1 MLNGTV
7 AATTWTSG
15 ETMRDYRRVWV
26 CVFLFTLT
34 AINYAD
40 RVALSVAATPVARE
54 FGLDKVEMG
63 YLLSSFLWAYV
74 LCLIPVGLLVD
85 RFGGKIVNAC
95 GIGLW
100 SLATVCTGL
109 APSHL
114 IVMVSRIVMGAGE
127 STSWPASNRII
138 REWFPAAER
147 AFANAIFGAGAAA
160 GPAVGAVAIS
170 AIVGAWGWRWGFI
183 AAGSV
188 GFVWLLLW
196 WIFFDHPERVSWL
209 RPGERD
215 KILNERDGEF
225 ASHIAEQPS
234 SSLWYLLSLRST
246 WGLFLTQGCEV
257 YGGYML
263 LTWLPSYLQQAKGL
277 SVMNAGMLTAIP
289 FGVASV
295 LGIGLGKI
303 SDMVLNPKTVSDGN
317 RRVMIA
323 VLLAGAST
331 LMIIPFID
339 QLWLIIVLLAAM
351 RAAGLAGSALNF
363 ALVTDLVRNRSDIG
377 KVTSTTVIGGNTF
390 GLCAPI
396 VTGYVVE
403 ITGSFDNAFYIAG
416 FLPLI
421 GAMATLTMT
430 RRAILPDRIKVVAV
444 A

>member
-1 MLNGTV
+1 
-7 AATTWTSG
+7 
-15 ETMRDYRRVWV
+15 MRNYRRAWV
-26 CVFLFTLT
+26 CAFLFTLT

-40 RVALSVAATPVARE
+40 RVALSVAATPVAKE
-54 FGLDKVEMG
+54 FGLDKVQMG

-74 LCLIPVGLLVD
+74 FCLIPVGLLVD
-85 RFGGKIVNAC
+85 RYGGKIVNAC

-114 IVMVSRIVMGAGE
+114 VVLGSRVVMGMGE

-138 REWFPAAER
+138 REWFPATER
-147 AFANAIFGAGAAA
+147 ALANAIFGAGAAA

-170 AIVGAWGWRWGFI
+170 AIVAAWGWRWGFI
-183 AAGSV
+183 AAGSI
-188 GFVWLLLW
+188 GFIWLALW
-196 WIFFDHPERVSWL
+196 WIFFDHPERVRWL
-209 RPGERD
+209 HPAERD
-215 KILNERDGEF
+215 KILHERDGEF
-225 ASHIAEQPS
+225 AAHVAAQPS

-263 LTWLPSYLQQAKGL
+263 LTWLPTYLQQAKGL

-295 LGIGLGKI
+295 LGIALGKL
-303 SDMVLNPKTVSDGN
+303 SDLLLNPRTVSDGK
-317 RRVMIA
+317 RRIMIA

-377 KVTSTTVIGGNTF
+377 KVTSTTVVGGNSF

-396 VTGYVVE
+396 VTGYVVQ
-403 ITGSFDNAFYIAG
+403 ITGSFDNAFFIAG

-421 GAMATLTMT
+421 GAVATLTMT
-430 RRAILPDRIKVVAV
+430 RKAILPDRIAVVA

>member
-1 MLNGTV
+1 
-7 AATTWTSG
+7 
-15 ETMRDYRRVWV
+15 MRNRRRIWV
-26 CVFLFTLT
+26 CAFLFTLT

-40 RVALSVAATPVARE
+40 RVALSVAATPVAQE

-100 SLATVCTGL
+100 SFATVCTGL

-114 IVMVSRIVMGAGE
+114 IVMASRVVMGIGE

-147 AFANAIFGAGAAA
+147 ALANAIFGAGAAA
-160 GPAVGAVAIS
+160 GPALGAIGIS
-170 AIVGAWGWRWGFI
+170 AIVAAWGWRWGFI
-183 AAGSV
+183 VAGSV
-188 GFVWLLLW
+188 GFIWLLLW

-209 RPGERD
+209 HPAERD
-215 KILNERDGEF
+215 KILAERDGEF
-225 ASHIAEQPS
+225 ASHIAEQPA
-234 SSLWYLLSLRST
+234 SSLWYLLTLRST

-277 SVMNAGMLTAIP
+277 SVMDAGMLTAIP
-289 FGVASV
+289 FGAAAV
-295 LGIGLGKI
+295 LGVGLGKL
-303 SDMVLNPKTVSDGN
+303 SDVLLNPRTVSDG
-317 RRVMIA
+317 RRRIMIA

-331 LMIIPFID
+331 LMIIPFIN
-339 QLWLIIVLLAAM
+339 QLWVIIVLLAAM

-377 KVTSTTVIGGNTF
+377 KVTSTTVIGGNSF
-390 GLCAPI
+390 GLAAPI
-396 VTGYVVE
+396 VTGYVVQ
-403 ITGSFDNAFYIAG
+403 ITGSFDNAFFIAG

-421 GAMATLTMT
+421 GAVATLTMT
-430 RRAILPDRIKVVAV
+430 RRAILPDRIAV
-444 A
+444 ATPV

>member
-1 MLNGTV
+1 MHNI
-7 AATTWTSG
+7 
-15 ETMRDYRRVWV
+15 RRIWV
-26 CVFLFTLT
+26 CAFLFTLT

-40 RVALSVAATPVARE
+40 RVALSVAATPVAQE
-54 FGLDKVEMG
+54 FGLDKVHMG

-114 IVMVSRIVMGAGE
+114 IVMTSRVVMGMGE

-147 AFANAIFGAGAAA
+147 ALANAIFGAGAAA
-160 GPAVGAVAIS
+160 GPALGAVGIS
-170 AIVGAWGWRWGFI
+170 AIVAAWGWRWGFI
-183 AAGSV
+183 VAGSI
-188 GFVWLLLW
+188 GFIWLALW

-209 RPGERD
+209 HPSERD

-225 ASHIAEQPS
+225 ASHIAAQPA

-263 LTWLPSYLQQAKGL
+263 LTWLPTYLQQAKGL

-289 FGVASV
+289 FGAASV
-295 LGIGLGKI
+295 LGIALGKL
-303 SDMVLNPKTVSDGN
+303 SDMLLNPKTVSDGK
-317 RRVMIA
+317 RRIMIA

-339 QLWLIIVLLAAM
+339 QLWLIIMLLAVM

-377 KVTSTTVIGGNTF
+377 KVTSTTVVGGNTF

-396 VTGYVVE
+396 VTGYVVQ
-403 ITGSFDNAFYIAG
+403 ITGSFDNAFFIAG
-416 FLPLI
+416 FLPLV
-421 GAMATLTMT
+421 GAVATLTMT
-430 RRAILPDRIKVVAV
+430 RKAILPDRLA
-444 A
+444 AAAPA

>member
-1 MLNGTV
+1 M
-7 AATTWTSG
+7 
-15 ETMRDYRRVWV
+15 MRNYRRAWV
-26 CVFLFTLT
+26 CAFLFSLT

-40 RVALSVAATPVARE
+40 RVALSVAATPVAQE

-74 LCLIPVGLLVD
+74 FCLIPVGLLVD
-85 RFGGKIVNAC
+85 RFGGKVVNAC

-100 SLATVCTGL
+100 SLATVCSGL
-109 APSHL
+109 APSYL
-114 IVMVSRIVMGAGE
+114 IVMSSRVIMGVGE

-147 AFANAIFGAGAAA
+147 ALANAIFGAGAAA
-160 GPAVGAVAIS
+160 GPAVGAVGIS
-170 AIVGAWGWRWGFI
+170 AIVAAWGWRWGFMV
-183 AAGSV
+183 AGSI
-188 GFVWLLLW
+188 GFVWLVLW

-209 RPGERD
+209 RPAERD
-215 KILNERDGEF
+215 MILTERDGEF
-225 ASHIAEQPS
+225 APHVAVQPA

-263 LTWLPSYLQQAKGL
+263 LTWLPTWLHQAKGL
-277 SVMNAGMLTAIP
+277 SVMDSGMLTAIP
-289 FGVASV
+289 FGAASV
-295 LGIGLGKI
+295 LAIVLGRV
-303 SDMVLNPKTVSDGN
+303 SDSVLNPRTVSDGK
-317 RRVMIA
+317 RRIMIA
-323 VLLAGAST
+323 IMLAGAST
-331 LMIIPFID
+331 LMVIPFIN

-351 RAAGLAGSALNF
+351 RAMGAAGSALNF

-377 KVTSTTVIGGNTF
+377 KVTSTTVVGGNSF
-390 GLCAPI
+390 GLAAPI
-396 VTGYVVE
+396 ITGYVVQ

-421 GAMATLTMT
+421 GAVATLTMT
-430 RRAILPDRIKVVAV
+430 RKAILPDRMAAAV

>member
-1 MLNGTV
+1 
-7 AATTWTSG
+7 
-15 ETMRDYRRVWV
+15 MRNHRRVWV
-26 CVFLFTLT
+26 CAFLFTLT

-40 RVALSVAATPVARE
+40 RVALSVAATPVAQE
-54 FGLDKVEMG
+54 FGLDKVQMG

-114 IVMVSRIVMGAGE
+114 FVIASRVVMGMGE
-127 STSWPASNRII
+127 STCWPASNRII
-138 REWFPAAER
+138 REWFPATER
-147 AFANAIFGAGAAA
+147 AVANAIFGAGAAA
-160 GPAVGAVAIS
+160 GPAIGAVGIS
-170 AIVGAWGWRWGFI
+170 AIVATWGWRWGFI
-183 AAGSV
+183 VAGSI

-196 WIFFDHPERVSWL
+196 WIFFGHPEGVSWL
-209 RPGERD
+209 HPAERD
-215 KILNERDGEF
+215 KILSERDGEF
-225 ASHIAEQPS
+225 ESHIAAQPS

-263 LTWLPSYLQQAKGL
+263 LTWLPLYLQQAKHL
-277 SVMNAGMLTAIP
+277 SVMDAGMLTAIP
-289 FGVASV
+289 FGAAAVGAV
-295 LGIGLGKI
+295 GLGKL
-303 SDMVLNPKTVSDGN
+303 SDVLLNPRTVSDGN

-323 VLLAGAST
+323 VMLAGAST
-331 LMIIPFID
+331 LMVIPLIN
-339 QLWLIIVLLAAM
+339 QLWLIILLLAVM
-351 RAAGLAGSALNF
+351 RAMGAAGSAMNF

-377 KVTSTTVIGGNTF
+377 KVTSITVIGGNSF
-390 GLCAPI
+390 GLAAPI
-396 VTGYVVE
+396 ITGYVVQ
-403 ITGSFDNAFYIAG
+403 ITGSFDNAFFIAG

-421 GAMATLTMT
+421 GAVATLTMT
-430 RRAILPDRIKVVAV
+430 RRAILPDRVGVAAV

>member
-1 MLNGTV
+1 
-7 AATTWTSG
+7 
-15 ETMRDYRRVWV
+15 MRNHRRLWV
-26 CVFLFTLT
+26 CAFLFTLT

-40 RVALSVAATPVARE
+40 RVALSVAATPIAQE

-114 IVMVSRIVMGAGE
+114 IVIISRVVMGMGE
-127 STSWPASNRII
+127 STCWPASNRII

-160 GPAVGAVAIS
+160 GPALGAVGIS
-170 AIVGAWGWRWGFI
+170 AIVGIWGWRWGFI
-183 AAGSV
+183 VAGSI

-209 RPGERD
+209 RSTERD
-215 KILNERDGEF
+215 QILRERDGEF
-225 ASHIAEQPS
+225 ALHIAEQPS
-234 SSLWYLLSLRST
+234 SSLAYLLTLRST

-263 LTWLPSYLQQAKGL
+263 LTWLPTYLQQAKHL

-289 FGVASV
+289 FGVAAV
-295 LGIGLGKI
+295 LGIGLGKL
-303 SDMVLNPKTVSDGN
+303 SDMLLNPSTVSDGK
-317 RRVMIA
+317 RRIMIA
-323 VLLAGAST
+323 AMLAGASM

-339 QLWLIIVLLAAM
+339 QLWLIIVLLAVM
-351 RAAGLAGSALNF
+351 RAMGSAGSALNF

-377 KVTSTTVIGGNTF
+377 KVTSTTVVGGNSF
-390 GLCAPI
+390 GLVAPI
-396 VTGYVVE
+396 VTGYVVQV
-403 ITGSFDNAFYIAG
+403 TGNFDNAFFIAG

-421 GAMATLTMT
+421 GAVATLTMT
-430 RRAILPDRIKVVAV
+430 RKAILPDRIAAV
-444 A
+444 AAA

>member
-1 MLNGTV
+1 
-7 AATTWTSG
+7 
-15 ETMRDYRRVWV
+15 MRNYRRIWI
-26 CVFLFTLT
+26 CAFLFTLT

-40 RVALSVAATPVARE
+40 RVALSVAATPIAKE

-114 IVMVSRIVMGAGE
+114 ILMGSRIVMGMGE
-127 STSWPASNRII
+127 STSWPASNRVI

-147 AFANAIFGAGAAA
+147 ALANAIFGAGAAA

-170 AIVGAWGWRWGFI
+170 AIVAAWGWRWGFI

-196 WIFFDHPERVSWL
+196 WIFFDHPERVNWL
-209 RPGERD
+209 RPDERD
-215 KILNERDGEF
+215 KILRERDGEF
-225 ASHIAEQPS
+225 ATHIAVQPS
-234 SSLWYLLSLRST
+234 SSLGYLLSLRST

-263 LTWLPSYLQQAKGL
+263 LTWLPTYLQQAKGL

-295 LGIGLGKI
+295 LGIGLGKV
-303 SDMVLNPKTVSDGN
+303 SDMLLNPTTVSAGK
-317 RRVMIA
+317 RRIMIA

-339 QLWLIIVLLAAM
+339 QLWLIIMLLAAM

-377 KVTSTTVIGGNTF
+377 KVTSTTVVGGNTF
-390 GLCAPI
+390 GLAAPI
-396 VTGYVVE
+396 ITGYVVQ
-403 ITGSFDNAFYIAG
+403 ITGSFDNAFFIAG

-421 GAMATLTMT
+421 GALATLTMT
-430 RRAILPDRIKVVAV
+430 RKAILPDHVAL
-444 A
+444 AAA